1 MHSAARSARALCKS
15 STARFRTAVS
25 GAGPRARVNGRTGGG
40 EIRAP
45 ALRARRWLHPQHPEP
60 EDGPHRPSSAHAQPD
75 GTNPD
80 QRRRDGGLH
89 ANPTHPRTQC
99 HRRGM
104 PRMWHARGPARV
116 SMLFSDQRMACVR
129 PLRHLRRM
137 LQVLATRG
145 IRRLACVFALSAM
158 AVSEGFV
165 LSVGLGAGART
176 PLPCGRQ
183 GPLAAARRGRHAEA
197 LRMRGG
203 CVRVWCMWRQ
213 GC

>member
-1 MHSAARSARALCKS
+1 MESPQFGLAPVPTIP
-15 STARFRTAVS
+15 TA
-25 GAGPRARVNGRTGGG
+25 P
-40 EIRAP
+40 
-45 ALRARRWLHPQHPEP
+45 RARRWTSPPLF
-60 EDGPHRPSSAHAQPD
+60 RPCTARRL
-75 GTNPD
+75 TNPLISGGG
-80 QRRRDGGLH
+80 DGGLH
-89 ANPTHPRTQC
+89 ANPTHPRTQR